1 MPEDE
6 EEKTVD
12 FLGVSVSTIDFENGY
27 PFLYYKGKQV
37 DSALFDPEYSK
48 WRTVY
53 FNGLS
58 NTTGYLTEDNL
69 TLSYLGTGEND
80 HLVYIGLN
88 LSYHYALTHDPA
100 VGAVLADAIG
110 QHSNMLPKR
119 TLIPLTV
126 RYENHG
132 MTIESPEDGVNT
144 TLAYHDIFRV
154 KDHSEKAQIS
164 DLESDTKTSDEVR
177 DEASDKTGDEVS
189 DKTSDEASD
198 KSSYD
203 VIMKRNN
210 LLYVNR
216 GTTQISYIYP
226 YFAGGLI
233 LEIVAILLTG
243 IFLFFIHRRRC
254 STIED
259 NH

>member
-1 MPEDE
+1 M
-6 EEKTVD
+6 
-12 FLGVSVSTIDFENGY
+12 
-27 PFLYYKGKQV
+27 
-37 DSALFDPEYSK
+37 
-48 WRTVY
+48 
-53 FNGLS
+53 
-58 NTTGYLTEDNL
+58 
-69 TLSYLGTGEND
+69 
-80 HLVYIGLN
+80 
-88 LSYHYALTHDPA
+88 
-100 VGAVLADAIG
+100 LADAIG

-164 DLESDTKTSDEVR
+164 DLESDTKTSDE
-177 DEASDKTGDEVS
+177 
-189 DKTSDEASD
+189 ASD

>member
-1 MPEDE
+1 M
-6 EEKTVD
+6 
-12 FLGVSVSTIDFENGY
+12 
-27 PFLYYKGKQV
+27 
-37 DSALFDPEYSK
+37 
-48 WRTVY
+48 
-53 FNGLS
+53 
-58 NTTGYLTEDNL
+58 
-69 TLSYLGTGEND
+69 
-80 HLVYIGLN
+80 
-88 LSYHYALTHDPA
+88 
-100 VGAVLADAIG
+100 LADAIG

-164 DLESDTKTSDEVR
+164 DLESDTKTSDEVS
-177 DEASDKTGDEVS
+177 DEASDKTSDEV
-189 DKTSDEASD
+189 SD

>member
-1 MPEDE
+1 M
-6 EEKTVD
+6 
-12 FLGVSVSTIDFENGY
+12 
-27 PFLYYKGKQV
+27 
-37 DSALFDPEYSK
+37 
-48 WRTVY
+48 
-53 FNGLS
+53 
-58 NTTGYLTEDNL
+58 
-69 TLSYLGTGEND
+69 
-80 HLVYIGLN
+80 
-88 LSYHYALTHDPA
+88 A
-100 VGAVLADAIG
+100 V
-110 QHSNMLPKR
+110 
-119 TLIPLTV
+119 
-126 RYENHG
+126 E
-132 MTIESPEDGVNT
+132 VNT

-154 KDHSEKAQIS
+154 KDYSEKAQIS
-164 DLESDTKTSDEVR
+164 DLESDTKTSDEVS
-177 DEASDKTGDEVS
+177 DEASDKTSDEVS